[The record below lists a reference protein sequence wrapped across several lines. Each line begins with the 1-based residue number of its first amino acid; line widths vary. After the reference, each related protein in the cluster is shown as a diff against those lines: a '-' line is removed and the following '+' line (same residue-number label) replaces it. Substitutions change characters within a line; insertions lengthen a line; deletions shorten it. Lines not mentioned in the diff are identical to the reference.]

1 MDKENNWKIQE
12 LEEKLDAV
20 GYGFLRQEKE
30 IKKLK
35 KRKPRKLTAMKF
47 VGVAFDPEKYKVGE
61 AEINEALSE
70 GFEVI
75 RDFQTGGG
83 IVLALGKYEKREDK
97 TVNKQWNN

>member
-1 MDKENNWKIQE
+1 MEQESNSKI
-12 LEEKLDAV
+12 EKM
-20 GYGFLRQEKE
+20 EKD

-35 KRKPRKLTAMKF
+35 KRQPRKLTAMKF

-61 AEINEALSE
+61 AEINEAISE

-83 IVLALGKYEKREDK
+83 IVLALGKYEKREGK
-97 TVNKQWNN
+97 TVKKEWTN